1 MSKKDETDET
11 KETELP
17 AEEQHVA
24 DEPAQD
30 EEPDVG
36 DPIVESTPEPAA
48 ATVPEVVSPAAPRK
62 GTGGIAWLALFL
74 SLITLA
80 AVGYMLVQDWRAQ
93 REANQS
99 GTSLADL
106 ADRMASSGD
115 SLAKLDRDLAN
126 LAAADAQAAADLERL
141 QSDVDNRIQLLDS
154 LPSRTSSLEN
164 SLATLQGVSVGARN
178 TWLIAEAEY
187 YMQIANA
194 QLQLA
199 GNPQLAA
206 LALGMADERIVQL
219 ADPALTEVRRALSDE
234 LAALEL
240 MEKPDIEGVTLTL
253 ASLARVVDSHPQKQ
267 AADSDSGDDA
277 GIDPELSG
285 FDRAWASIK
294 GAASGLVRISGPDE
308 SAMPLLTPDAIY
320 FLRTNL
326 TLQLQAARLALLRGE
341 QAVFRQSLDDAVAWL
356 ELYFD
361 VDSTQVGSALQTIAE
376 IRDGMFDVAT
386 PDISGSLRLLRQF
399 KTISEAAQ

>member
-154 LPSRTSSLEN
+154 LP
-164 SLATLQGVSVGARN
+164 
-178 TWLIAEAEY
+178 
-187 YMQIANA
+187 
-194 QLQLA
+194 
-199 GNPQLAA
+199 
-206 LALGMADERIVQL
+206 
-219 ADPALTEVRRALSDE
+219 
-234 LAALEL
+234 
-240 MEKPDIEGVTLTL
+240 
-253 ASLARVVDSHPQKQ
+253 
-267 AADSDSGDDA
+267 
-277 GIDPELSG
+277 
-285 FDRAWASIK
+285 
-294 GAASGLVRISGPDE
+294 
-308 SAMPLLTPDAIY
+308 
-320 FLRTNL
+320 
-326 TLQLQAARLALLRGE
+326 
-341 QAVFRQSLDDAVAWL
+341 
-356 ELYFD
+356 
-361 VDSTQVGSALQTIAE
+361 
-376 IRDGMFDVAT
+376 
-386 PDISGSLRLLRQF
+386 
-399 KTISEAAQ
+399 